1 MKRWDENI
9 IIQWRKVLKSFSGS
23 KLIIRSNKADVKEL
37 KGPVNESKGPV
48 IKFLPVKT
56 SRKFKWNNVCTGLGS
71 RILCDRR

>member
-9 IIQWRKVLKSFSGS
+9 IIQWRKVLKSFSRS

-37 KGPVNESKGPV
+37 IFSKGPV